1 MISTLPGTLRHI
13 QEKLLRSDTQELPG
27 LQNERL
33 ASCSGPF
40 DNALNSRLASQTF
53 SLSPKQS
60 PGGSLPAST
69 AAEWGT
75 KPRKSLNSSTVLS
88 DSQWNP
94 RVSNAQHPTIGTFQQ
109 DLAETSECCKAHD
122 SSNESNSH
130 PIIGEDQTYP
140 RSQNLEEMGVID
152 EFLQA
157 QPLNLQ
163 QDCIDETW
171 FSALK
176 MAGLDCSDDFQ
187 SSISR
192 LECLEQTFDFDG

>member
-13 QEKLLRSDTQELPG
+13 QEKLLRADTQELPG
-27 LQNERL
+27 HQKERPV
-33 ASCSGPF
+33 SYSGPF
-40 DNALNSRLASQTF
+40 DNALNSRLASKTF

-60 PGGSLPAST
+60 PGGSWPAST

-94 RVSNAQHPTIGTFQQ
+94 RVSNAQHPSVCTLQQ
-109 DLAETSECCKAHD
+109 DLAETSEYCEAHD
-122 SSNESNSH
+122 SSMESNSH
-130 PIIGEDQTYP
+130 SIIAEDQTYP
-140 RSQNLEEMGVID
+140 RSQSLDQMGDID

-163 QDCIDETW
+163 QDYIDETW

-187 SSISR
+187 SSYHAWNV
-192 LECLEQTFDFDG
+192 